1 MHFHGPPGGL
11 VAGAWWP
18 MHGDGVGL
26 AGFGLCSS
34 ADSATS
40 FALVPRS
47 RFVLLATAHKH
58 HIT

>member
-1 MHFHGPPGGL
+1 